1 MSARDVSPTTLA
13 VPGRRSFDAGFTL
26 IELMIVLS
34 LIMII
39 ASVALAQYRN
49 SVIVAREAVLKAD
62 LHQMREAI
70 DQYYADKGR
79 YPDTLDAL
87 VSETYLRDIPV
98 DPFTNSKSS
107 WQTVPADPQ
116 PGAQTSSPG
125 IYDVKSTADGTAL
138 DGSRYADW

>member
-1 MSARDVSPTTLA
+1 MSSTIAR
-13 VPGRRSFDAGFTL
+13 RRSRSADAGFTL
-26 IELMIVLS
+26 IELLIVLS

-39 ASVALAQYRN
+39 SAMALAQYRN

-79 YPDTLDAL
+79 YPDTLEAL
-87 VSETYLRDIPV
+87 VSETYLREIPM
-98 DPFTNSKSS
+98 DPFTNSRTS

-116 PGAQTSSPG
+116 PGQATASPG
-125 IYDVKSTADGTAL
+125 VYNVKSTADGTAL
-138 DGSRYADW
+138 DGSRYSDW

>member
-1 MSARDVSPTTLA
+1 MLTRLIVAR
-13 VPGRRSFDAGFTL
+13 RRRAADSGYTL
-26 IELMIVLS
+26 IELLIVLS

-49 SVIVAREAVLKAD
+49 SVILAREAVLKAD

-70 DQYYADKGR
+70 DQYYADKGK
-79 YPDTLDAL
+79 YPDTLEAL
-87 VSETYLRDIPV
+87 VSETYLREIPV
-98 DPFTNSKSS
+98 DPFTNSRSS

-116 PGAQTSSPG
+116 PGAVTASPG

-138 DGSRYADW
+138 DGSRYTDW

>member
-1 MSARDVSPTTLA
+1 MLTRLIVAP
-13 VPGRRSFDAGFTL
+13 RRRAADSGYTL
-26 IELMIVLS
+26 IELLIVLS

-49 SVIVAREAVLKAD
+49 SVILAREAVLKAD

-70 DQYYADKGR
+70 DQYYADKGK
-79 YPDTLDAL
+79 YPDTLEAL
-87 VSETYLRDIPV
+87 VSETYLREIPV
-98 DPFTNSKSS
+98 DPFTNSRSS

-116 PGAQTSSPG
+116 PGAVTASPG

-138 DGSRYADW
+138 DGSRYTDW